1 MSPKQEGSSN
11 STLRRERERWP
22 CFCFSSLELINTIAF
37 IFISMVLYS
46 LQNFIRTW
54 IIGRTFP
61 DWVWRCKRLIDA
73 VSLLF
78 HTFLPNTETR
88 DWSLILHVWS
98 VYSNPFLCLLFPKT
112 WRRLLQRDRLG
123 HAGSKRFCLW
133 ASGDLYHAE
142 HEQVIKKTEINWAV
156 GKKIITSYV
165 QRI

>member
-133 ASGDLYHAE
+133 ASGDLCHAE